1 MNLPTVTREGY
12 PGEFRVLFALTLA
25 VAGAGSAVAQR
36 VPGTNTRGLAVVA
49 VALSLSAALLLAVPA
64 LRVVARRVR
73 MRAEWARQRDAIT
86 RTLGGETRVAILSIR
101 GAALDYATRHGMTWA
116 RYLRPEVTHVALYA
130 TAPTS
135 ALIGVFAIA
144 AAHRGDIFT
153 AIRLGEGGW
162 AGHNREDEMVERTF
176 EAATTV
182 RRLTPVECERLQGFP
197 DDWTITSNG
206 KPQADSPRYKQM
218 GNAVAVPVLTW
229 VARRIAAHTTT
240 GATP

>member
-12 PGEFRVLFALTLA
+12 PGEFRTLCAFTFA
-25 VAGAGSAVAQR
+25 VAGAGSAFAQR
-36 VPGTNTRGLAVVA
+36 IPGTNT
-49 VALSLSAALLLAVPA
+49 VALSVAAVVFSITATLLLAAPGF
-64 LRVVARRVR
+64 RVLARWVR
-73 MRAEWARQRDAIT
+73 TRAEWARQRDAIM

-101 GAALDYATRHGMTWA
+101 GAALDYAIRHGMTWV

-162 AGHNREDEMVERTF
+162 
-176 EAATTV
+176 V
-182 RRLTPVECERLQGFP
+182 RQPIPLDSLGLTQPPRPVAYV
-197 DDWTITSNG
+197 DDAQTMALVG
-206 KPQADSPRYKQM
+206 
-218 GNAVAVPVLTW
+218 AV
-229 VARRIAAHTTT
+229 R
-240 GATP
+240 